1 MFPRFFILCKS
12 RNRATY
18 CTIHKT
24 SQFWSKLRKY
34 RLRNHCAVSRFAQEW
49 GIRKYF
55 FQFGIGGSYSEKEN
69 LLWMK
74 SRRQSLE
81 IFPQA
86 KMTVPRN
93 RIRAIR
99 DFRLL
104 KYIAKGLDIRPY
116 YIYPDEA
123 LEFLLRYFEYDI
135 SDENWDKV
143 TTNNNVKIESKLRQK
158 VRISLKPN

>member
-1 MFPRFFILCKS
+1 
-12 RNRATY
+12 
-18 CTIHKT
+18 
-24 SQFWSKLRKY
+24 
-34 RLRNHCAVSRFAQEW
+34 
-49 GIRKYF
+49 
-55 FQFGIGGSYSEKEN
+55 
-69 LLWMK
+69 MK

-81 IFPQA
+81 IYPQA

-135 SDENWDKV
+135 SDDNWDKV
-143 TTNNNVKIESKLRQK
+143 TTNNTVKIESKLTQK
-158 VRISLKPN
+158 VQVRIKPN